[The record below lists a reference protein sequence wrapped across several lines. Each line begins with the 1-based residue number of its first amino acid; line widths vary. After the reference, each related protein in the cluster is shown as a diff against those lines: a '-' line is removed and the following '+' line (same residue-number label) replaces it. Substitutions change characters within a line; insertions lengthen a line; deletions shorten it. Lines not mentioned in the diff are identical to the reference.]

1 MILLFLCE
9 LSPYMKKIYYLLII
23 IVTIILYYPIF
34 NAGYVWDDNLLFV
47 EKVKLVNEPLSWRIL
62 TEPVLPDTTYFRPL
76 IFLTMYIEFH
86 LFGQNPIS
94 SHIINLLILIFNTYL
109 VSAITYK
116 ILLIKKYKNEIF
128 LSLLAGLIYVVNP
141 ILVEATAWISG
152 RFDLLVTTFSLLGV
166 YFFIQIQQNTWR
178 NSLTISVCFLL
189 ALFSKE
195 LGIIFPVLLF
205 FMYMFF
211 NVSTEKGYLQNIKDF
226 ITDYYKLIFSIFLTF
241 LLYLLLRIQAM
252 GDIYHQALDSEYF
265 KLAYLQEYLPIHSLF
280 FYIKQFVLPFSE
292 LTPLLPYEHL
302 NDNPYSV
309 IFKILIII
317 LVFFSLIWGL
327 IKKNKYVW
335 LIFSILLTISLVI
348 YIVPITIANNVA
360 HNRFMTLGAAYFAI
374 LVTVLPYQNFSKNL
388 NKLAIVIIAIWLIL
402 SSLITKSI
410 VPFWQTDFTLWKWT
424 YTVQPD
430 NTLARNSYLY
440 GLYQFRQ
447 FDEIVRVIEEYSSK
461 NPNGLTVSDQLI
473 YVNTLISLNNPEAL
487 KYAAGVDL
495 ALPKFHLM
503 YKDKSEYKFSG
514 LSDAH
519 VASFYGSYALASSVF
534 ENNPKK
540 ALELNNIAYWYLN
553 EDEKV
558 SYFFNDVAY
567 LYQAGRVEESMNL
580 YHYLEKLEAYGKE
593 YYDYNMYNI
602 IKMECLNRTLKNK
615 VVCDAE
621 ISEFINTLK

>member
-1 MILLFLCE
+1 V
-9 LSPYMKKIYYLLII
+9 KKIYYLLII
-23 IVTIILYYPIF
+23 IVTIVLYYPVF

-152 RFDLLVTTFSLLGV
+152 RFDLLVTTFSLLGI
-166 YFFIQIQQNTWR
+166 YFFIQIKQNTWR
-178 NSLTISVCFLL
+178 NSLNISVCFLL

-195 LGIIFPVLLF
+195 LGIILPLLLF

-211 NVSTEKGYLQNIKDF
+211 NVSTEKSYLQNIKDF
-226 ITDYYKLIFSIFLTF
+226 IADYYKLIFSIFLTF
-241 LLYLLLRIQAM
+241 ILYLLLRIQAM
-252 GDIYHQALDSEYF
+252 GDIYHQALDSEYL

-309 IFKILIII
+309 VFKILIII
-317 LVFFSLIWGL
+317 LVFSILILGL

-335 LIFSILLTISLVI
+335 LVFSILLTIFLVI

-360 HNRFMTLGAAYFAI
+360 HNRFMTLGAAYVAI

-388 NKLAIVIIAIWLIL
+388 NKLAIVILAIWLIL

-410 VPFWQTDFTLWKWT
+410 VPFWKTDFTLWKWT

-447 FDEIVRVIEEYSSK
+447 FDEIVRVIEEYNSK

-487 KYAAGVDL
+487 KYAVGVDL

-514 LSDAH
+514 LSNAH

-534 ENNPKK
+534 ENNSKK

-580 YHYLEKLEAYGKE
+580 YHYLEKLKAYGKE

-602 IKMECLNRTLKNK
+602 IKMECMNRTLKNK

>member
-1 MILLFLCE
+1 M
-9 LSPYMKKIYYLLII
+9 
-23 IVTIILYYPIF
+23 
-34 NAGYVWDDNLLFV
+34 
-47 EKVKLVNEPLSWRIL
+47 
-62 TEPVLPDTTYFRPL
+62 
-76 IFLTMYIEFH
+76 
-86 LFGQNPIS
+86 
-94 SHIINLLILIFNTYL
+94 
-109 VSAITYK
+109 
-116 ILLIKKYKNEIF
+116 
-128 LSLLAGLIYVVNP
+128 VNP

-152 RFDLLVTTFSLLGV
+152 RFDLLVTTFSLLGI
-166 YFFIQIQQNTWR
+166 YFFIQIKQNTWR
-178 NSLTISVCFLL
+178 NSLNISVCFLL

-195 LGIIFPVLLF
+195 LGIILPLLLF

-211 NVSTEKGYLQNIKDF
+211 NVSTEKSYLQNIKDF
-226 ITDYYKLIFSIFLTF
+226 IADYYKLIFSIFLTF
-241 LLYLLLRIQAM
+241 ILYLLLRIQAM
-252 GDIYHQALDSEYF
+252 GDIYHQALDSEYL

-309 IFKILIII
+309 VFKILIII
-317 LVFFSLIWGL
+317 LVFSILILGL

-335 LIFSILLTISLVI
+335 LVFSILLTIFLVI

-360 HNRFMTLGAAYFAI
+360 HNRFMTLGAAYVAI

-388 NKLAIVIIAIWLIL
+388 NKLAIVILAIWLIL

-410 VPFWQTDFTLWKWT
+410 VPFWKTDFTLWKWT

-447 FDEIVRVIEEYSSK
+447 FDEIVRVIEEYNSK

-487 KYAAGVDL
+487 KYAVGVDL

-514 LSDAH
+514 LSNAH

-534 ENNPKK
+534 ENNSKK

-580 YHYLEKLEAYGKE
+580 YHYLEKLKAYGKE

-602 IKMECLNRTLKNK
+602 IKMECMNRTLKNK

>member
-1 MILLFLCE
+1 
-9 LSPYMKKIYYLLII
+9 MKKIYYLLII
-23 IVTIILYYPIF
+23 IVTIVLYYPVF

-152 RFDLLVTTFSLLGV
+152 RFDLLVTTFSLLGI
-166 YFFIQIQQNTWR
+166 YFFIQIKQNTWR
-178 NSLTISVCFLL
+178 NSLNISVCFLL

-195 LGIIFPVLLF
+195 LGIILPLLLF

-211 NVSTEKGYLQNIKDF
+211 NVSTEKSYLQNIKDF
-226 ITDYYKLIFSIFLTF
+226 IADYYKLIFSIFLTF
-241 LLYLLLRIQAM
+241 ILYLLLRIQAM
-252 GDIYHQALDSEYF
+252 GDIYHQALDSEYL

-309 IFKILIII
+309 VFKILIII
-317 LVFFSLIWGL
+317 LVFSILILGL

-335 LIFSILLTISLVI
+335 LVFSILLTIFLVI

-360 HNRFMTLGAAYFAI
+360 HNRFMTLGAAYVAI

-388 NKLAIVIIAIWLIL
+388 NKLAIVILAIWLIL

-410 VPFWQTDFTLWKWT
+410 VPFWKTDFTLWKWT

-447 FDEIVRVIEEYSSK
+447 FDEIVRVIEEYNSK

-487 KYAAGVDL
+487 KYAVGVDL

-514 LSDAH
+514 LSNAH

-534 ENNPKK
+534 ENNSKK

-580 YHYLEKLEAYGKE
+580 YHYLEKLKAYGKE

-602 IKMECLNRTLKNK
+602 IKMECMNRTLKNK